1 MGFMARIKDLLPW
14 RSRGRVEL
22 LLTMTRPV
30 SERMDGLAAKVGLA
44 DKTEVITSAL
54 ALFDVLADEEAGGA
68 VVTVRRA
75 NGTEHVVRVRKEKA

>member
-14 RSRGRVEL
+14 QSRGRVEL

-30 SERMDGLAAKVGLA
+30 SERMDELAAKVGLA

-68 VVTVRRA
+68 VVIVRRA
-75 NGTEHVVRVRKEKA
+75 NGTEQVVRVRKEKA